1 MVKSQI
7 WDFPG
12 GSVNKNSPADT
23 GNTDLIPSKTP
34 HALEPLSPC
43 TTATG
48 PVVLQLL
55 KSSLQPVLPNKR
67 SHRSEKPAYHSKE
80 ECLLTATRES
90 PLAATKTRHSQQ

>member
-1 MVKSQI
+1 MLKSQI

-55 KSSLQPVLPNKR
+55 KSSLQPMLPNKR
-67 SHRSEKPAYHSKE
+67 SRRSEKPAHCNE
-80 ECLLTATRES
+80 E
-90 PLAATKTRHSQQ
+90 